1 MSDFTQ
7 VSVLV
12 AFVDLSRFAAH
23 TEDVDDVAVA
33 AIVDGYYELLDETV
47 RATGGRVVKF
57 IGDAGLLVFPADAVD
72 AGVLALFELKQR
84 VDAFM
89 AERAWPCRLMVKA
102 HFGPVAAG
110 SFGARGDKRFDVLGK
125 TVNTTARLESTGV
138 ALSADAFRRL
148 GPEMRKR
155 FKKHT
160 PPIAYI
166 RHEDPRPLRR
176 GRRT

>member
-7 VSVLV
+7 VSLLV

-23 TEDVDDVAVA
+23 TEDTDDVAVA
-33 AIVDGYYELLDETV
+33 AIVDDYYELIDATV
-47 RATGGRVVKF
+47 RAAGGRVVKF
-57 IGDAGLLVFPADAVD
+57 IGDAGLVVFPAEAVD
-72 AGVLALFELKQR
+72 AGVLALFELKQG

-89 AERAWPCRLMVKA
+89 AERDWPCRLMVKA

-110 SFGARGDKRFDVLGK
+110 SFGARGDKRYDVLGK
-125 TVNTTARLESTGV
+125 TVNTTARLDSTGV
-138 ALSADAFRRL
+138 ALSADAFRQL
-148 GPEMRKR
+148 SPETRKR

-166 RHEDPRPLRR
+166 RLEDQRPAKR
-176 GRRT
+176 GRR